1 VRIGAGA
8 DCGKVTIRQASV
20 VGTFGCGL
28 YFETAL
34 ANNFV
39 NEEKQ
44 LSLGVNSKK
53 PFPIRMTNYIE
64 TRISMIPD
72 RDFKILISELCKCV
86 GLAEDQF
93 EDRSLANLLT
103 AIVTER
109 RKLDRHQIPIEQI
122 LAKKVKKLA
131 SDSVVYGVCCE
142 LLSRKGKSMDDFAG
156 KPVFMLFKQCYK
168 VVCPPLQRTKP
179 PTRREINHRRQT
191 ELINRR
197 RSNGSYF

>member
-1 VRIGAGA
+1 MPIWKLHQIFVRWLAL
-8 DCGKVTIRQASV
+8 KTV
-20 VGTFGCGL
+20 
-28 YFETAL
+28 L

-64 TRISMIPD
+64 TKISMIPD

-86 GLAEDQF
+86 CLAEDQF
-93 EDRSLANLLT
+93 EDKSLVNLLT

-109 RKLDRHQIPIEQI
+109 RKMDLHQIPIDQI
-122 LAKKVKKLA
+122 LAKKVKELV
-131 SDSVVYGVCCE
+131 SGSVVYDVCCE

-156 KPVFMLFKQCYK
+156 KSVFTLIKQCYE

-179 PTRREINHRRQT
+179 LTRREINRRRQT

>member
-1 VRIGAGA
+1 
-8 DCGKVTIRQASV
+8 
-20 VGTFGCGL
+20 
-28 YFETAL
+28 
-34 ANNFV
+34 
-39 NEEKQ
+39 
-44 LSLGVNSKK
+44 
-53 PFPIRMTNYIE
+53 MTNYIE